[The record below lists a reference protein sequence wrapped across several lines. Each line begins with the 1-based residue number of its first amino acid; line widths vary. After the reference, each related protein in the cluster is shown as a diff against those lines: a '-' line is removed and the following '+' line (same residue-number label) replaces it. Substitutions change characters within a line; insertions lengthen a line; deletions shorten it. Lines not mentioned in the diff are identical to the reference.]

1 MRLGAMRESQEFQ
14 RIRSLVDAVDA
25 PSACEVV
32 LGPGDDAAIVR
43 LDGSEALVLSSD
55 LSVEDV
61 HFRREW
67 TTWESIGFRA
77 IAAALS
83 DLAAMAARPIG
94 VLLSVAVPPE
104 VDAETMDEMARGMGA
119 CLRRHGASL
128 LGGDLS
134 RSPGPVMIDV
144 TVIGAAANPVERT
157 GACPGDDLWVTGR
170 LGGAASAAAAWSEGR
185 QPDPDARRA
194 FERPCPRTGEAR
206 CLRELADIHAMI
218 DLSDGLAADA
228 EQMAAASG
236 VRLILESEQIPL
248 HRSLE
253 NWAQPEVA
261 LAIAA
266 GGGEDYELLVALGP
280 GTADAAARKLAREFN
295 VEFTRVGRVAE
306 GAGVKWVGADGEI
319 VDPPASGFDHFAG
332 EA

>member
-1 MRLGAMRESQEFQ
+1 MRESPEFR

-25 PSACEVV
+25 PAGREVA
-32 LGPGDDAAIVR
+32 LGPGDDAAILR
-43 LDGSEALVLSSD
+43 FDGSESLVVSTD

-67 TTWESIGFRA
+67 TTWEAIGFRS

-94 VLLSVAVPPE
+94 VLVSVAVPETDLDVGTVDE
-104 VDAETMDEMARGMGA
+104 VARGMGA
-119 CLRRHGASL
+119 CLREQGASL

-134 RSPGPVMIDV
+134 RSPGPVMISV
-144 TVIGAAANPVERT
+144 TVIGAAANPVERA

-170 LGGAASAAAAWSEGR
+170 LGGAALAVAAWSEGR
-185 QPDPDARRA
+185 EPDADARRA
-194 FERPCPRTGEAR
+194 FEHPRPRTGEAR
-206 CLRELADIHAMI
+206 CLRELADVHAMV
-218 DLSDGLAADA
+218 DLSDGLAADS
-228 EQMAAASG
+228 EHMAAASG
-236 VRLILESEQIPL
+236 VHLILEPDRVPMHS
-248 HRSLE
+248 SLE
-253 NWAQPEVA
+253 TWARPEAA

-280 GTADAAARKLAREFN
+280 GTADAAARKLAVEFN
-295 VEFTRVGRVAE
+295 VELTRIGRVAE
-306 GAGVKWVGADGEI
+306 GAGVEWAGAGGE
-319 VDPPASGFDHFAG
+319 VLDPPASGFDHFAG